1 MDYTKMMY
9 DTAIMA
15 LNHVICADKKDIPAV
30 VRSYREHLLDLMERY
45 EKEKAY
51 FEQRERRQAV
61 REDREPSLYM
71 EVRRA
76 L

>member
-15 LNHVICADKKDIPAV
+15 LNHVICADKKEIPAI
-30 VRSYREHLLDLMERY
+30 VRSYREHLLDLMERC

-51 FEQRERRQAV
+51 FERDRRQAV